1 MDNKDSDV
9 ISLNYIKLRVKR
21 TATYL
26 RKKWLTVMICG
37 VVGAAFGC
45 GYVIVK
51 KNNYTA
57 ECTFVLQDGDKGSLS
72 QYSSLASLAGI
83 SVDAGTDGLFQGDNI
98 FELYK
103 SRTMLQKT
111 LLSKAFFNGRSQL
124 LIDRYIS
131 ANNLRARWEKEK
143 LGNVNFHGPPQS
155 FSRLQDSL
163 ITDIVKRIN
172 KNGLTVVK
180 PDKKLAIIHVSVKSR
195 DELFAQAF
203 ANEIVKDVNDFYI
216 QTKTKKS
223 SINVQILQ
231 KQADSVKRV
240 INESIGVVASSLDA
254 APNANPQL
262 LSLRVPS
269 QRKQID
275 VQASVAVYSEIVKNL
290 EISKLSLRKET
301 PLIQVID
308 APVLPLESDKI
319 TKSVAL
325 IVGFI
330 VGVFIAM
337 TYLTLRHVIKYK
349 N

>member
-9 ISLNYIKLRVKR
+9 ISINYIKLRLKQTV
-21 TATYL
+21 AYL
-26 RKKWLTVMICG
+26 SKKWLTIVICG
-37 VVGAAFGC
+37 IVGAVL
-45 GYVIVK
+45 GYGYTIIK

-72 QYSSLASLAGI
+72 QYSGLASLAGI
-83 SVDAGTDGLFQGDNI
+83 NLDAGTDGLFQGENI

-103 SRTMLQKT
+103 SRTMLEKT
-111 LLSKAFFNGRSQL
+111 LLTKAVFNGKTQL

-131 ANNLRARWEKEK
+131 ANNLRARWDNEKM
-143 LGNVNFHGPPQS
+143 GNVTFGGSSSN

-180 PDKKLAIIHVSVKSR
+180 PDKKLSIIHVSVKSK

-240 INESIGVVASSLDA
+240 INESIGGVASSLDA
-254 APNANPQL
+254 APNANPQM

-290 EISKLSLRKET
+290 EVSKLSLRKET

-308 APVLPLESDKI
+308 APILPLESDKI
-319 TKSVAL
+319 TKTVGMDFETFKTFIFGAL
-325 IVGFI
+325 
-330 VGVFIAM
+330 
-337 TYLTLRHVIKYK
+337 
-349 N
+349 